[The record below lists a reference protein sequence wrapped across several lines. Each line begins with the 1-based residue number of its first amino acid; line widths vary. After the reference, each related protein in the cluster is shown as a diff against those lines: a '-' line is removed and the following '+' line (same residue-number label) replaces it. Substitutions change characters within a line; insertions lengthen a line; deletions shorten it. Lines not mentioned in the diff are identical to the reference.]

1 MDRNEKT
8 IFQRLQ
14 SVEDEL
20 TKLGNIVFALKTT
33 DITKYHANYTD
44 LSTDAALRAERIT
57 CQLRNLVYIS
67 EASGKTDYMRQAA
80 TAQGIRIEMEQGI
93 LSIFLPGLL
102 PKRKVHTNTAFLH
115 EPLNFALQEYLKEHN
130 LPLFQECVICFS
142 QIYDENLS
150 LRRIRD
156 YDNLEFKQILDTI
169 STYVLRDDTGL
180 FCDSYYTTEI
190 GSHDHTV
197 VYIMEKPVFPDWVK
211 NRKKYIDTTSE
222 IL

>member
-1 MDRNEKT
+1 MNKNEKT

-14 SVEDEL
+14 GVEDEL
-20 TKLGNIVFALKTT
+20 AKLGNIVFALKTT
-33 DITKYHANYTD
+33 DITKYHANYAD
-44 LSTDAALRAERIT
+44 LSTDAALRAERMT
-57 CQLRNLVYIS
+57 CLLRNLVYIS
-67 EASGKTDYMRQAA
+67 ESSGKADYMRQAA
-80 TAQGIRIEMEQGI
+80 NAQDIRLEMKQGI

-115 EPLNFALQEYLKEHN
+115 EPLNFALQEYLKEHT

-142 QIYDENLS
+142 QVYDENLS

-169 STYVLRDDTGL
+169 STYVLRDDTAL
-180 FCDSYYTTEI
+180 FCDSYHTTEM
-190 GSHDHTV
+190 GTHDRTI
-197 VYIMEKPVFPDWVK
+197 VYIMEKSMFSDWVK
-211 NRKKYIDTTSE
+211 NRQNHIETISE